1 MFKKWAAVAVFMGAG
16 LVHAFAPQ
24 SGTWLVSAEANG
36 LPGRGMAVDV
46 QNETFGMQMFAYES
60 DGRAT
65 FYTATGPLV
74 DNKVTAVLNK
84 YSGGRFFGSGARTG
98 VEAGTPGSVT
108 LRFTSGTTGFVTFPN
123 EAEVAISRFN
133 FAYGAVP
140 ESLRGIWSF
149 NSIGTEGLQSDLV
162 EFTKNLGAS
171 TNGNGLMTNASELF
185 GCEHQVRGAL
195 TGNVLCVKINASG
208 QLLRSYVLVYS
219 VNEGEGYSQTS
230 GSGAQQMLEVRR
242 ITTPKGV
249 GTGLIYKDAEA
260 STPGAAAALLQHL
273 EHLSAVGVAR

>member
-24 SGTWLVSAEANG
+24 SGTWVMTAEENG
-36 LPGRGMAVDV
+36 QPGRGLSVDV
-46 QNETFGMQMFAYES
+46 QNTTFVMQMYAYES
-60 DGRAT
+60 SGQPT
-65 FYTATGPLV
+65 FYLAVGEV
-74 DNKVTAVLNK
+74 ADNQVTAPLK
-84 YSGGRFFGSGARTG
+84 QYRGGRYFGSTAISGTETG
-98 VEAGTPGSVT
+98 TAGNVT
-108 LRFTSGTTGFVTFPN
+108 VRFTSGTTGFITFPN
-123 EAEVAISRFN
+123 EAEKAISRFN

-230 GSGAQQMLEVRR
+230 GSTSQQMLEVRR

-273 EHLSAVGVAR
+273 EHLSAVGVAQ